1 VHLHLYYSSEHKTLK
16 SLASYDPLSPCVLE
30 EPTSF
35 YTALRHEAPV
45 YRLPNGIYV
54 MSRFDD
60 VQRAVMDTDTYSSN
74 LVAMLMSTSGMTE
87 DAQLVQLSGGEE
99 QNMDVLAIAD
109 PPKHTRHRKVTNR
122 AFTMRRVSA
131 MEPRIR
137 QLAESLMDNF
147 LLQGGGDWIADVAVP
162 LPMTIIVEL
171 LGFPPEDT
179 ARLKILSD
187 AAVATLSGINT
198 EQQMAENGAKILEM
212 MEYVGARFDEA
223 ARSPGDNVL
232 GDLVRASLEEG
243 ELFTRDGIVGMLIQ
257 LLTAGNEST
266 SSLIGSAVL
275 LLMREEGLQQQL
287 RDNPELIDA
296 FIEET
301 LRLES
306 PFKGHFR
313 LTRKD
318 TEVGGLHLPAG
329 SHVMLLWGSANRD
342 EAAFDNAEQID
353 LNRDVLKKHMAFG
366 YGIHHC
372 IGAPL
377 ARAESRIAIETLLE
391 KTQTVRLGQGNDF
404 TYIPSMLIRS
414 LRQLNIEC
422 A

>member
-1 VHLHLYYSSEHKTLK
+1 LK
-16 SLASYDPLSPCVLE
+16 SLASYDPLSTGVLD
-30 EPTSF
+30 EPADF
-35 YTALRHEAPV
+35 YTALRQEAPL

-74 LVAMLMSTSGMTE
+74 LVAMMMSASGMAE
-87 DAQLVQLSGGEE
+87 DTQLVQISGGEE
-99 QNMDVLAIAD
+99 QEMDVLAIAD

-122 AFTMRRVSA
+122 AFTMRRVAA

-147 LLQGGGDWIADVAVP
+147 LAQGGGDWIADVAVP

-198 EQQMAENGAKILEM
+198 EEQMAENGVKILEM
-212 MEYVGARFDEA
+212 IEYLGVRFDEA
-223 ARSPGDNVL
+223 AKSPGDNVL
-232 GDLVRASLEEG
+232 GDLVRASLEED
-243 ELFTRDGIVGMLIQ
+243 EHFTRDGVVGMLIQ

-266 SSLIGSAVL
+266 SSLIGSAML
-275 LLMREEGLQQQL
+275 LLMKEEGLQQQL
-287 RDNPELIDA
+287 RDKPELIDA

-318 TEVGGLHLPAG
+318 TEVGGQFLPAG
-329 SHVMLLWGSANRD
+329 SNVMLLWGSANRD
-342 EAAFDNAEQID
+342 EAAFDNAERID
-353 LNRDVLKKHMAFG
+353 LDRETLKKHMAFG

-377 ARAESRIAIETLLE
+377 ARAESRIAIETLLG
-391 KTQTVRLGQGNDF
+391 KTHSVRLAQGNDF
-404 TYIPSMLIRS
+404 RYIPSMLIRS
-414 LRQLNIEC
+414 LRQLHIDC